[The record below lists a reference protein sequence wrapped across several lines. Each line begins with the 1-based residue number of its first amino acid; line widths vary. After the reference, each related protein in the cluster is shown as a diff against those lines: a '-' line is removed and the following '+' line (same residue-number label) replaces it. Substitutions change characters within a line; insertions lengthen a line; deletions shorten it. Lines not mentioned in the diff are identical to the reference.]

1 MIEPERFIARS
12 SDRDAWLEA
21 RTHGVTATAV
31 AKAASGPA
39 GFRDQ
44 LELRRNPVDI
54 EVNAYMAWGSFMEGP
69 IALWVK
75 EQTGIMPNE
84 WLIAHS
90 AGSPWLA
97 TPDGL
102 SIRHDEIAEIKTMGK
117 PLTEPPVLHIR
128 QMQWQMFVT
137 DAEKCFYAWQ
147 LRVDVPGGFAPG
159 WIEPRS
165 VWVERDEKMIAD
177 LVKVAERLI
186 EEINWDFW
194 ESQEGN
200 NNG

>member
-1 MIEPERFIARS
+1 MIHPDRFIARS
-12 SDRDAWLEA
+12 SDRELWLEA

-44 LELRRNPVDI
+44 LEARRNPVDVQ
-54 EVNAYMAWGSFMEGP
+54 VNAFMAWGTFMEP
-69 IALWVK
+69 VIARWVK
-75 EQTGIMPNE
+75 DEFGIMPNE
-84 WLIAHS
+84 WLIASEHDERF
-90 AGSPWLA
+90 LA

-102 SIRHDEIAEIKTMGK
+102 SHTHRLIAEIKTMGTPREK
-117 PLTEPPVLHIR
+117 PPLDHVR

-137 DAEKCFYAWQ
+137 GADHCLYAWQ
-147 LRVDVPGGFAPG
+147 LRVEVPGGFAPG

-165 VWVERDEKMIAD
+165 LWIERDDKMIAE

-186 EEINWDFW
+186 GET
-194 ESQEGN
+194 
-200 NNG
+200 NG

>member
-1 MIEPERFIARS
+1 MIAPERFIARS

-21 RTHGVTATAV
+21 RTRGVTATAV

-44 LELRRNPVDI
+44 LEARRNPVDI
-54 EVNAYMAWGSFMEGP
+54 EVNAYMAWGTFMEP
-69 IALWVK
+69 VIARWVK
-75 EQTGIMPNE
+75 DEFGIMPNE

-90 AGSPWLA
+90 VGSPWLA

-102 SIRHDEIAEIKTMGK
+102 SLDHSVIAEIKTMGK
-117 PLTEPPVLHIR
+117 PLEKPPLDHVR

-137 DAEKCFYAWQ
+137 GAEKCLYAWQ
-147 LRVDVPGGFAPG
+147 LRVEVPGGFAPG

-165 VWVERDEKMIAD
+165 LWVERDEKMIAD

-186 EEINWDFW
+186 EE
-194 ESQEGN
+194 GN
-200 NNG
+200 NNEN

>member
-1 MIEPERFIARS
+1 MIHPDRFIARS
-12 SDRDAWLEA
+12 SDRDLWLEA

-44 LELRRNPVDI
+44 LEARRNPVDV
-54 EVNAYMAWGSFMEGP
+54 EVNAFMAWGTFMEP
-69 IALWVK
+69 VIAQWVK
-75 EQTGIMPNE
+75 NETGIMPNE
-84 WLIAHS
+84 WLIASEHDERF
-90 AGSPWLA
+90 LA

-102 SIRHDEIAEIKTMGK
+102 RMDHWVISEIKTMGTPREK
-117 PLTEPPVLHIR
+117 PPLDHVR

-137 DAEKCFYAWQ
+137 GTGACFYAWQ
-147 LRVDVPGGFAPG
+147 LRVEVPGGFAPG

-165 VWVERDEKMIAD
+165 TWIERDEKMIAE

-186 EEINWDFW
+186 GET
-194 ESQEGN
+194 
-200 NNG
+200 NG

>member
-1 MIEPERFIARS
+1 MIAPGRFVARS

-44 LELRRNPVDI
+44 LEARRNPVDV
-54 EVNAYMAWGSFMEGP
+54 EVNPYMAWGSFMEGS

-84 WLIAHS
+84 WLIAHDDRRF
-90 AGSPWLA
+90 LA

-102 SIRHDEIAEIKTMGK
+102 SLDHTLIAEIKTMGTDREK
-117 PLTEPPVLHIR
+117 PPLDHVR
-128 QMQWQMFVT
+128 QMQWQMFCMGEQCT
-137 DAEKCFYAWQ
+137 RAFYAWQ

-186 EEINWDFW
+186 EE
-194 ESQEGN
+194 GN
-200 NNG
+200 NNEN

>member
-1 MIEPERFIARS
+1 MTESMIAPERFVARS
-12 SDRDAWLEA
+12 SDRDLWLEA
-21 RTHGVTATAV
+21 RKQGVTATAV

-44 LELRRNPVDI
+44 LEARRNPVDI
-54 EVNAYMAWGSFMEGP
+54 EVNPYMAWGTFMEP
-69 IALWVK
+69 TIALWVK

-84 WLIAHS
+84 WLISHDD
-90 AGSPWLA
+90 PRFLA

-102 SIRHDEIAEIKTMGK
+102 SLDHSLIAEIKTMGK
-117 PLTEPPVLHIR
+117 PLTEPPLLHIR
-128 QMQWQMFVT
+128 QMMWQMFVT

-165 VWVERDEKMIAD
+165 VWVERDEKMIAG

-186 EEINWDFW
+186 EE
-194 ESQEGN
+194 GN
-200 NNG
+200 GIG

>member
-1 MIEPERFIARS
+1 VIAPGRFVARS
-12 SDRDAWLEA
+12 SDRDLWLEA
-21 RTHGVTATAV
+21 RKQGVTATAV

-44 LELRRNPVDI
+44 LEARRNPVDV
-54 EVNAYMAWGSFMEGP
+54 EVNAFMAWGTFMEP
-69 IALWVK
+69 SIALWVK

-84 WLIAHS
+84 WLIAHES
-90 AGSPWLA
+90 DARFLA

-102 SIRHDEIAEIKTMGK
+102 SLNHAFIAEIKTMGTPREK
-117 PLTEPPVLHIR
+117 PPLDHIR

-137 DAEKCFYAWQ
+137 GANRCFYAWQ

-159 WIEPRS
+159 WIEPRA
-165 VWVERDEKMIAD
+165 VWVDRDKKMIAD

-186 EEINWDFW
+186 EE
-194 ESQEGN
+194 GN
-200 NNG
+200 GNG

>member
-1 MIEPERFIARS
+1 VIEPERFIARS

-44 LELRRNPVDI
+44 LEARRNPVDI
-54 EVNAYMAWGSFMEGP
+54 EVNAFMAWGTFMEP
-69 IALWVK
+69 VIARWVK
-75 EQTGIMPNE
+75 DEFGIMPNE
-84 WLIAHS
+84 WLIASEHD
-90 AGSPWLA
+90 ARFLA

-102 SIRHDEIAEIKTMGK
+102 SHDHRMLAEIKTMGTPREK
-117 PLTEPPVLHIR
+117 PELSHIR
-128 QMQWQMFVT
+128 QVQWQLMVT
-137 DAEKCFYAWQ
+137 GCERALYAWQ
-147 LRVDVPGGFAPG
+147 LRVEVPGGFAPG

-165 VWVERDEKMIAD
+165 TWIERDEKMIAE

-186 EEINWDFW
+186 GET
-194 ESQEGN
+194 
-200 NNG
+200 NG